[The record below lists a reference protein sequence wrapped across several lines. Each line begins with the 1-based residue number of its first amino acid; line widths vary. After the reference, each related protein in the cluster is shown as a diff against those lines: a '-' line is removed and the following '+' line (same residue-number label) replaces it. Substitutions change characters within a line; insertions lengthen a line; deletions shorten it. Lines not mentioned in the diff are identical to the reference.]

1 MMNMGVESD
10 TNYLTK
16 GGFRAGNIG
25 ILTRLVKSQMQ
36 QVHLLSNRAEQEV
49 VCLGEGQDLG
59 GDYENRET
67 GDCLKC
73 KQRNFFIQKAEVKIV
88 LKQTV

>member
-1 MMNMGVESD
+1 MMNMRVEPD

-16 GGFRAGNIG
+16 GGFSAGNIG

-49 VCLGEGQDLG
+49 VCLG
-59 GDYENRET
+59 
-67 GDCLKC
+67 
-73 KQRNFFIQKAEVKIV
+73 
-88 LKQTV
+88 